1 MFQKPV
7 DYEVK
12 KNRDNREAME
22 GGYKKYIFKDSK
34 SEFIFLKK
42 M

>member
-12 KNRDNREAME
+12 KNRDNRKAME
-22 GGYKKYIFKDSK
+22 GDYKKIYI
-34 SEFIFLKK
+34 
-42 M
+42 